1 MTCEILYNAT
11 RKEQTDD
18 LSEYEDDME
27 ADVGRRRG
35 MRTDST
41 EDAGRYVMSV
51 AVTMTGV
58 DAHRI
63 RKYEDA
69 GLVKPSRT
77 GGGQRL
83 FTDGDIARIR
93 EVARLEREGVNLKGI
108 EVILRM
114 KGKGSGG
121 VEDRSDDRRSSEA

>member
-1 MTCEILYNAT
+1 
-11 RKEQTDD
+11 
-18 LSEYEDDME
+18 ME
-27 ADVGRRRG
+27 ADAGRRQRV
-35 MRTDST
+35 RADWT

-69 GLVKPSRT
+69 GLVTPSRT
-77 GGGQRL
+77 SGGQRL
-83 FTDGDIARIR
+83 FSNLDIARIR
-93 EVARLEREGVNLKGI
+93 EVARLEHEGVNLKGI

-114 KGKGSGG
+114 RGEGTGG
-121 VEDRSDDRRSSEA
+121 GQDRSDDRRSSEA